1 MLLALGL
8 SISLDELAIGF
19 TIGLLHLSITAAA
32 DTTTSAVRRMPKAP
46 NVIANPPR
54 RPGLAD
60 CRAGRSVGAM
70 RALVGNSSGEIT

>member
-8 SISLDELAIGF
+8 SITLDELAIGF

-46 NVIANPPR
+46 NVIANPPSSSRSCGLPGWPER
-54 RPGLAD
+54 RRD
-60 CRAGRSVGAM
+60 AGARG
-70 RALVGNSSGEIT
+70 